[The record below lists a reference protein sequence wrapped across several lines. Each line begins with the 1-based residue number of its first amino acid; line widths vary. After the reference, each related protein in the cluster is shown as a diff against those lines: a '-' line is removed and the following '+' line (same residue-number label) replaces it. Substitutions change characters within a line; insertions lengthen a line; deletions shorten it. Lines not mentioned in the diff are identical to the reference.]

1 MMSENKKINIGANE
15 SMILDSHDTFWM
27 VISGHVDIFYVNI
40 DANGNYKSRLTY
52 LYRAKKG
59 ELIFSLLNESL
70 EEGIKLLAMSSEA
83 KLLELDKN
91 KLIGV
96 DHTFLKFHIEKW
108 ISNVTIRLHRLNIP
122 RVYTQ
127 LTNVSEIKLSKD
139 EIAYPFKGLVWARL
153 YKGSATTYGGFSEQS
168 SDSGTHIFF
177 AVNNSLWIKGLEK
190 ETTFE
195 IVNTR
200 EILKDEIDFMLSLK
214 SLQEHFYQKIVED
227 EEISREQE
235 KERIVSKIATD
246 GQKLNKTLHDLGEII
261 TSDTTNTK
269 KASSSDSFSTD
280 DNLLTACQTIG
291 DTVGFTFKAPKFM
304 DSYKDS
310 LTNQLFAIGQASNVR
325 IRKII
330 LRGTWWK
337 EENGHILAFT
347 KEGSH
352 PVALVQKTAQS
363 YSYKNKN
370 TGAEETVTKTVAD
383 SLEPVA
389 YMFFFAFDK
398 KMDAV
403 KKIWEFA
410 IQGVKKDAKFL
421 ILAALAGSLIGLLV
435 PILSGI
441 MFDDVIPTA
450 DRGLLMEV
458 FGIMLLIGIVSA
470 LLQLTQG
477 VLQLRVETK
486 SNINLQGGLMDHLLR
501 LPVSFYKKYSSGDL
515 TNRALSINTIRQIL
529 SNTVLTTVL
538 SGTFSIVNLGLL
550 FYYDTGLA
558 WIGVSLAVVAVAFI
572 AGIGWLKLK
581 YDRDISDEHGAI
593 QGFLFEFLSGIT
605 KIRIT
610 GAEKRIFTLWATK
623 FSKLKK
629 LGFRSGSYQ
638 NYIEVFNA
646 SYPLMTKVFFFSFI
660 YYVYTNATVASVG
673 LISVGAFLAFM
684 SAFSQFLGDALRMS
698 MSLISSLNIVTLYE
712 RVQPILEETP
722 ESSDDSLDPGELAGG
737 IELNS
742 VSFRYDEDQPLVL
755 KDVSLKI
762 NPGEM
767 VAFIGPSGSGKST
780 IMRVLLGFEE
790 PEAGSVYYDDNAFDS
805 MNKDLVRRQIGVV
818 LQNGALMSGSI
829 YKNIVGNSELS
840 LDDAWEAARMA
851 GMEEDIKSMPMEM
864 HTMVSEGGGT
874 FSGGQRQR
882 LMIAR
887 AIAHKP
893 RLLYMDEATSALDN
907 HTQNIVSESLDN
919 LQATRIVIA
928 HRLSTIR
935 NADRIYVM
943 DKGTIVESGTYDE
956 LMENDGLFSTLAK
969 RQIA

>member
-1 MMSENKKINIGANE
+1 MTENKKINIGASE
-15 SMILDSHDTFWM
+15 SMILDSHDKFWM
-27 VISGHVDIFYVNI
+27 VISGEVDIFYVNI

-59 ELIFSLLNESL
+59 ELLFSLLVKPL
-70 EEGIKLLAMSSEA
+70 KEGIRLLAMGSEA

-108 ISNVTIRLHRLNIP
+108 ISNVTERLHRANIP

-127 LTNVSEIKLSKD
+127 LENKSEIVLSKD
-139 EIAYPFKGLVWARL
+139 EIGYP
-153 YKGSATTYGGFSEQS
+153 YKGIVWCKLTNGSASIYGGSSEQHAHS
-168 SDSGTHIFF
+168 SPDFHTVVS
-177 AVNNSLWIKGLEK
+177 NSLWVKALEK
-190 ETTFE
+190 ETAFD
-195 IVNTR
+195 IVSTR
-200 EILKDEIDFMLSLK
+200 EMLKDEIYFMLSLK
-214 SLQEHFYQKIVED
+214 NLQTHFYKKIIED
-227 EEISREQE
+227 EVTSREQE
-235 KERIVSKIATD
+235 KQRIVSKIATD
-246 GQKLNKTLHDLGEII
+246 GQKLNKTLRDLGGII
-261 TSDTTNTK
+261 PSDT
-269 KASSSDSFSTD
+269 ASSKSTSTQGSSFNTDSDLFA
-280 DNLLTACQTIG
+280 ACQAIG
-291 DTVGFTFKAPKFM
+291 DKVGFDFKTPKYM

-337 EENGHILAFT
+337 DENGHILAFT
-347 KEGSH
+347 KEGNHS
-352 PVALVQKTAQS
+352 VALIQKTAQS
-363 YSYKNKN
+363 YSYKNPE
-370 TGAEETVTKTVAD
+370 TGVEETVTNTVAE

-421 ILAALAGSLIGLLV
+421 ILAALSGSLIGLLV
-435 PILSGI
+435 PILSGV

-450 DRGLLMEV
+450 DRGMLIEV
-458 FGIMLLIGIVSA
+458 FAIMLMIGIVSA
-470 LLQLTQG
+470 LLQLVQG

-486 SNINLQGGLMDHLLR
+486 SNLNLQGGVMDHLLR

-529 SNTVLTTVL
+529 SNTVLTAVL

-558 WIGVSLAVVAVAFI
+558 WIGVGLAVIAVIFI
-572 AGIGWLKLK
+572 ASIGWLKLQQ
-581 YDRDISDEHGAI
+581 DRDISNEHGAI

-623 FSKLKK
+623 FSRLKK
-629 LGFRSGSYQ
+629 LGFKSGSYQ

-660 YYVYTNATVASVG
+660 YYVYTTATTASVG
-673 LISVGAFLAFM
+673 LISVGAFMAFM

-698 MSLISSLNIVTLYE
+698 MSLISSLNIITLYE

-722 ESSDDSLDPGELAGG
+722 ESSDDSVDPGELAGG

-742 VSFRYDEDQPLVL
+742 VSFRYNEEQPLVL
-755 KDVSLKI
+755 NDVSLKI

-780 IMRVLLGFEE
+780 VMRVLLGFEE
-790 PEAGSVYYDDNAFDS
+790 PEAGSVYYDGNAFDS

-818 LQNGALMSGSI
+818 LQNGALMAGSI

-851 GMEEDIKSMPMEM
+851 GMEEDIKNMPMEM
-864 HTMVSEGGGT
+864 HTMVSESGST

-956 LMENDGLFSTLAK
+956 LIENDGLFSTLAK